1 MPHHHQYDPAAVR
14 IAIES
19 NHAFYRSIWGDDV
32 RHIREMTRQ
41 QILGDRELLRDID
54 AGREVSFERQQVVDR
69 LFFVERLAQYC
80 GLELPPLLV
89 DEGRDVLSELTDD
102 VH

>member
-1 MPHHHQYDPAAVR
+1 MPHRQYDPAAVR
-14 IAIES
+14 VAIES
-19 NHAFYRSIWGDDV
+19 NHAFYRSIWGNDV

-80 GLELPPLLV
+80 GLELPPLLI